1 MFRGDEERL
10 VRVVIG
16 IDGTAVGG
24 PDGDGGAVG
33 GRGVV
38 SLDGVHATQ
47 HRWPPRDFAV
57 T

>member
-38 SLDGVHATQ
+38 SLNGVHATQ